1 MNPHQNLLRLGVFF
15 AVVLLAG
22 GIASQ
27 EKPSALSE
35 DEANALG
42 ATRTVNTAEVVYA
55 ATYKKGFS
63 PDLLSLGEG
72 PAGAVPSADH
82 AALVAI
88 ELAKGKWGNYI
99 FSYKPGARGKDG
111 KIAAYTLTIRPI
123 KWQKD
128 QVSYFTDQTGVIRW
142 TKENRAPTAKD
153 ATIDSLPGSK

>member
-1 MNPHQNLLRLGVFF
+1 MNPAQYLLRLGVFF
-15 AVVLLAG
+15 AAVLLAG
-22 GIASQ
+22 GVAAQ
-27 EKPSALSE
+27 EKPSGLSE

-72 PAGAVPSADH
+72 PAGAAPSVDH

-88 ELAKGKWGNYI
+88 ELAKGKWGNYV
-99 FSYKPGARGKDG
+99 FSYEPGAKGKDG
-111 KIAAYTLTIRPI
+111 KIAAYTLTVRPVRR
-123 KWQKD
+123 QKD

-142 TKENRAPTAKD
+142 TRENRAATAKD
-153 ATIDSLPGSK
+153 PTIDSLPGGK